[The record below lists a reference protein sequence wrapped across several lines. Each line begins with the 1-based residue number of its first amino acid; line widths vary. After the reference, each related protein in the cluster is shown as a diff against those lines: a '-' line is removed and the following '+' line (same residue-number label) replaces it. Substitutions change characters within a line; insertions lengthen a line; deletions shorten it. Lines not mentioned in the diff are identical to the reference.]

1 MSDRIN
7 LLQRVSSLDMS
18 PEFSGVSK
26 LVCNIDD
33 ETQMTVGDD
42 TGYTIEFDN
51 PLMTQS
57 VLTAMLNKIR
67 GYQYQPYQADGALLD
82 PAAEMGDAVSIR
94 DLYGGIYT
102 RSRNFSHL
110 MSANIAAPT
119 DEEIDHEFKYE
130 TKQERKVKRQLGDV
144 RATLLVQADQISAE
158 VSQREADSAEFRS
171 QLQIQA
177 TQIAARVT
185 QTGGNQA
192 SFGWSLLANEFGLY
206 SGNTKV
212 FWVNSSGAHV
222 KGEISATTGKI
233 GGFTIGAS
241 AIYNNISTFG
251 GTQSTGVYLG
261 TNGIQLGQSFFVNTS
276 GRVTARD
283 MTLTGTLSVGGQNIT
298 AANLRQGAERAN
310 SGYQGWNNT
319 TSTVNTNGQ
328 TWSTG
333 AGYGFNFDSMKNGAG
348 YAYPINASSFRYNG
362 TQYTPRSMSF
372 IDGIGNT
379 RTINYLGVASDVGA

>member
-1 MSDRIN
+1 MSDRVN
-7 LLQRVSSLDMS
+7 LRQRVSTLDKS
-18 PEFSGVSK
+18 PQFDSYSK
-26 LVCNIDD
+26 VIININD
-33 ETQMTVGDD
+33 ETQVSVGDD
-42 TGYTIEFDN
+42 FGRTLEFDN
-51 PLMTQS
+51 PFGTQEMAAQI
-57 VLTAMLNKIR
+57 LEKLR
-67 GYQYQPYQADGALLD
+67 GFQYQPWNASGALLD
-82 PAAEMGDAVSIR
+82 PAAEIGDGISVK
-94 DLYGGIYT
+94 DVYGGMYT
-102 RSRNFSHL
+102 RTRTFSKL
-110 MSANIAAPT
+110 MTANISAPY
-119 DEEIDHEFKYE
+119 DEEIDHEYKFE
-130 TKQERKVKRQLGDV
+130 TPTERKFKREVGDV
-144 RATLLVQADQISAE
+144 RASLVIQSDRITAE
-158 VSQREADSAEFRS
+158 VEQREADSAEFRS
-171 QLQIQA
+171 QLNIQA
-177 TQIAARVT
+177 TQIAAKVS

-212 FWVNSSGAHV
+212 FWVNASGAHV

-261 TNGIQLGQSFFVNTS
+261 TNGIQLGQNFRVNTS
-276 GRVTARD
+276 GNVTANN
-283 MTLTGTLSVGGQNIT
+283 MTLTGTLTVGGQNIT

-333 AGYGFNFDSMKNGAG
+333 AGYGFNFDSMKNGGG

-372 IDGIGNT
+372 IDGNGNT
-379 RTINYLGVASDVGA
+379 RTINYLGVASE

>member
-1 MSDRIN
+1 MADRIN
-7 LLQRVSSLDMS
+7 LLQKAESLDKS
-18 PEFSGVSK
+18 PEFDSYSK
-26 LVCNIDD
+26 VIIHLDD
-33 ETQMTVGDD
+33 ETQITVGDD
-42 TGYTIEFDN
+42 FGRALEFDC
-51 PLMTQS
+51 PYATQEMATQI
-57 VLTAMLNKIR
+57 LAKLR
-67 GYQYQPYQADGALLD
+67 GFQYQPATATGALLD
-82 PAAEMGDAVSIR
+82 PAAEIGDGISVR
-94 DLYGGIYT
+94 DIYFGLYT
-102 RSRNFSHL
+102 RERNFNRL
-110 MSANIAAPT
+110 MPANISSPY
-119 DEEIDHEFKYE
+119 DEEINHEYKFE
-130 TKQERKVKRQLGDV
+130 TPLERKFRREVGDV
-144 RATLLVQADQISAE
+144 RASLMFQSDRITAE
-158 VSQREADSAEFRS
+158 VEQREADSAEFRS
-171 QLQIQA
+171 KLSIQA

-206 SGNTKV
+206 AGNTKV

-222 KGEISATTGKI
+222 KGEITATTGKI

-261 TNGIQLGQSFFVNTS
+261 TNGIQLGQNFRVNTS
-276 GRVTARD
+276 GNVTANN
-283 MTLTGTLSVGGQNIT
+283 MTLAGTLTVGGQNIT

-333 AGYGFNFDSMKNGAG
+333 AGYGFNFDSMKNGGG

-372 IDGIGNT
+372 IDGNGNT
-379 RTINYLGVASDVGA
+379 RTINYLGVASE